1 MKKGETQSY
10 QQIYT
15 EMTTL
20 QLVHITYLVPFLK
33 PPLIYINL
41 LNFQLDWHDIKLEQ
55 CWHIVQVYI
64 IVRNTKKDGQWTA
77 LNK

>member
-41 LNFQLDWHDIKLEQ
+41 LNFQLD
-55 CWHIVQVYI
+55 
-64 IVRNTKKDGQWTA
+64 
-77 LNK
+77 